1 MERYICVHAHFYQP
15 PRENAWLEA
24 VELQDSAYP
33 YHDWNERV
41 TAECYAP
48 NSASRILDGDGRIL
62 QIVNNYSRIS
72 FNFGPTLLSW
82 MEQKSPGVYQAIL
95 AADKESQRLFSGHG
109 SAVAQAY
116 NHMILPLA
124 SRQDRYTQIL
134 WGIRDFESRFGR
146 HPEGMWLPETAVDLQ
161 TLEVLADLGIKF
173 TILSPYQAGRVRP
186 LGGRA
191 WRKVDGG
198 RIDPSMAY
206 AVRLTSGQTMN
217 CFFYDGPISRAIAFE
232 DLLADGKRFS
242 ERLLGAFSDART
254 WPQLVHIATDGETY
268 GHHRAYGDMALAFA
282 LNYIESSQLAR
293 LTNYAEYLEKHPP
306 TQEAKVIGNSSW
318 SCVHGVERW
327 RSDCGCNSGGRPG
340 WNQQWRAPLRQALD
354 WLRETAAPRFETE
367 AKKLFEHP
375 WAARDGYIDVVLNRS
390 RENVVRFMT
399 EQAKRTLSDAEVVTG
414 LKLLEL
420 QRYLMLMYTSCG
432 WFFDDLSGIETVQV
446 IQYAG
451 RALQLAGQLFPE
463 DLSTPFLDL
472 LAQARSNLP
481 EQGDGRSIY
490 DRYVQPAMVDL
501 EKVGAH
507 YAVSSL
513 FEEYGQNTRI
523 YCYDIGR
530 MEYRSSRQGKLRVV
544 LGLASVTSEITWES
558 DQITFGVLHL
568 ADHSVIGGVRQHH
581 GGEEYHALDQEVEK
595 AVESGDL
602 AELVRL
608 TEKNF
613 GSGMYTLR
621 SLFRDEQRKILNV
634 ILEEATNEARV
645 LYRNFHDEHAHLIR
659 FVTDLGVPLPRRF
672 RLAVDFTLNSDLL
685 DAFSNGEVDLDKSR
699 TIIEEIRRTGVKPD
713 AVTLEF
719 SLRRTIERLFTSFVT
734 NPMEPGLLQRLLE
747 TIDLVLSL
755 PFEVR
760 LWEAQN
766 TYYSMM
772 RDYAGTV
779 RERAEGGD
787 AEAQA
792 WLEGFA
798 KLGEKLKVRFQ
809 VSTAAGVA

>member
-1 MERYICVHAHFYQP
+1 
-15 PRENAWLEA
+15 
-24 VELQDSAYP
+24 
-33 YHDWNERV
+33 
-41 TAECYAP
+41 
-48 NSASRILDGDGRIL
+48 
-62 QIVNNYSRIS
+62 
-72 FNFGPTLLSW
+72 
-82 MEQKSPGVYQAIL
+82 
-95 AADKESQRLFSGHG
+95 
-109 SAVAQAY
+109 
-116 NHMILPLA
+116 
-124 SRQDRYTQIL
+124 
-134 WGIRDFESRFGR
+134 
-146 HPEGMWLPETAVDLQ
+146 
-161 TLEVLADLGIKF
+161 
-173 TILSPYQAGRVRP
+173 
-186 LGGRA
+186 
-191 WRKVDGG
+191 
-198 RIDPSMAY
+198 
-206 AVRLTSGQTMN
+206 
-217 CFFYDGPISRAIAFE
+217 
-232 DLLADGKRFS
+232 
-242 ERLLGAFSDART
+242 
-254 WPQLVHIATDGETY
+254 
-268 GHHRAYGDMALAFA
+268 
-282 LNYIESSQLAR
+282 
-293 LTNYAEYLEKHPP
+293 
-306 TQEAKVIGNSSW
+306 
-318 SCVHGVERW
+318 
-327 RSDCGCNSGGRPG
+327 
-340 WNQQWRAPLRQALD
+340 
-354 WLRETAAPRFETE
+354 
-367 AKKLFEHP
+367 
-375 WAARDGYIDVVLNRS
+375 
-390 RENVVRFMT
+390 
-399 EQAKRTLSDAEVVTG
+399 
-414 LKLLEL
+414 
-420 QRYLMLMYTSCG
+420 
-432 WFFDDLSGIETVQV
+432 
-446 IQYAG
+446 
-451 RALQLAGQLFPE
+451 
-463 DLSTPFLDL
+463 
-472 LAQARSNLP
+472 
-481 EQGDGRSIY
+481 
-490 DRYVQPAMVDL
+490 MVDL

-513 FEEYGQNTRI
+513 FEEYGQNTRV
-523 YCYDIGR
+523 YCYDVGR

-544 LGLASVTSEITWES
+544 LGQASVTSEITWES

-568 ADHSVIGGVRQHH
+568 ADHSVIGGVRQYH

-634 ILEEATNEARV
+634 ILEEATNEARA

-713 AVTLEF
+713 AVTLEY
-719 SLRRTIERLFTSFVT
+719 SLRRTIERLFTSFVA
-734 NPMEPGLLQRLLE
+734 NPTEPGLLQRLLE

-809 VSTAAGVA
+809 VSTAARVA

>member
-1 MERYICVHAHFYQP
+1 
-15 PRENAWLEA
+15 
-24 VELQDSAYP
+24 
-33 YHDWNERV
+33 
-41 TAECYAP
+41 
-48 NSASRILDGDGRIL
+48 
-62 QIVNNYSRIS
+62 
-72 FNFGPTLLSW
+72 
-82 MEQKSPGVYQAIL
+82 
-95 AADKESQRLFSGHG
+95 
-109 SAVAQAY
+109 
-116 NHMILPLA
+116 
-124 SRQDRYTQIL
+124 
-134 WGIRDFESRFGR
+134 
-146 HPEGMWLPETAVDLQ
+146 
-161 TLEVLADLGIKF
+161 
-173 TILSPYQAGRVRP
+173 
-186 LGGRA
+186 
-191 WRKVDGG
+191 
-198 RIDPSMAY
+198 
-206 AVRLTSGQTMN
+206 
-217 CFFYDGPISRAIAFE
+217 
-232 DLLADGKRFS
+232 
-242 ERLLGAFSDART
+242 
-254 WPQLVHIATDGETY
+254 
-268 GHHRAYGDMALAFA
+268 
-282 LNYIESSQLAR
+282 
-293 LTNYAEYLEKHPP
+293 
-306 TQEAKVIGNSSW
+306 
-318 SCVHGVERW
+318 
-327 RSDCGCNSGGRPG
+327 
-340 WNQQWRAPLRQALD
+340 
-354 WLRETAAPRFETE
+354 
-367 AKKLFEHP
+367 
-375 WAARDGYIDVVLNRS
+375 
-390 RENVVRFMT
+390 
-399 EQAKRTLSDAEVVTG
+399 
-414 LKLLEL
+414 
-420 QRYLMLMYTSCG
+420 
-432 WFFDDLSGIETVQV
+432 
-446 IQYAG
+446 
-451 RALQLAGQLFPE
+451 
-463 DLSTPFLDL
+463 
-472 LAQARSNLP
+472 
-481 EQGDGRSIY
+481 
-490 DRYVQPAMVDL
+490 
-501 EKVGAH
+501 
-507 YAVSSL
+507 
-513 FEEYGQNTRI
+513 
-523 YCYDIGR
+523 
-530 MEYRSSRQGKLRVV
+530 V

-719 SLRRTIERLFTSFVT
+719 SLRRTIERLFTSFVA

-747 TIDLVLSL
+747 TIELVLSL